1 MKEYKVVEAKNAKA
15 AEAVMNELAR
25 DGWEVVSVNY
35 WSYWKTCLLITLS
48 REV

>member
-1 MKEYKVVEAKNAKA
+1 MKAKNAKA
-15 AEAVMNELAR
+15 AEAVMR